1 MRKRSAEALKVLADL
16 DAELAAAGE
25 SLGEMLSWTAAE
37 IEMREMLANTID
49 RRARVGTLYEQATDP
64 KVIVKISVELRQL
77 DGAVMKIMKAIKTE
91 VPQQESMTTVKAR
104 RAANTRWE
112 RERNASV

>member
-1 MRKRSAEALKVLADL
+1 MLADL

-25 SLGEMLSWTAAE
+25 ALGETLSWTAAE

-64 KVIVKISVELRQL
+64 KVIVKISLELRQL
-77 DGAVMKIMKAIKTE
+77 DGAVMKMMRSINTE
-91 VPQQESMTTVKAR
+91 VPQHDSLTTIKAR

-112 RERNASV
+112 KERNASA